1 MGFMLD
7 RWEQTQAGTTVRAT
21 AHDMVPSEP
30 LTIYLQNTE
39 YHTQG
44 ICVQYEARS
53 TDDGAFVALVDPATL
68 VGYDGAGTSFCP
80 ARLSFD
86 GVVGGFTYDVFG
98 LPEECYPSDQ
108 PLFVTGR
115 IRGADV
121 LQVSFDGVID
131 DIDYTYR
138 GVAMADATH
147 IAGALVSRLW
157 AFDKVTSLGTAGTA
171 TQLSIDSHILTPYTA
186 LLALEPGM
194 EEAIAGSDENQGAVS
209 LGVESTK
216 AHGTKA
222 SASLALSRQANII
235 TIGLSGIGNPS
246 TCLLRIYDLTGRM
259 VADLTSQL
267 RQGRQVVSWN
277 TARVPT
283 GTYVV
288 HLVVEGTL
296 VTKRVSVTR

>member
-1 MGFMLD
+1 MLD
-7 RWEQTQAGTTVRAT
+7 RFEQTQTGTTVRAT

-53 TDDGAFVALVDPATL
+53 TDDGAFLALVNPAAL
-68 VGYDGAGTSFCP
+68 VGYDGSGTSFCP
-80 ARLSFD
+80 ARLTFD
-86 GVVGGFTYDVFG
+86 GVGGGFTYDVFG
-98 LPEECYPSDQ
+98 LPDGCYPTDQ
-108 PLFVTGR
+108 PLLVTGR

-131 DIDYTYR
+131 DDVYTYR
-138 GVAMADATH
+138 GVAIADATH

-157 AFDKVTSLGTAGTA
+157 ASEKVTSLGTSDTA
-171 TQLSIDSHILTPYTA
+171 TQLSIDAHILTPYTA

-194 EEAIAGSDENQGAVS
+194 EEGIAGQDGNEAVAVQRDGTRAQAS
-209 LGVESTK
+209 SGK
-216 AHGTKA
+216 AGLTV
-222 SASLALSRQANII
+222 SRQAGTVSIAL
-235 TIGLSGIGNPS
+235 TGIDNPS

-267 RQGRQVVSWN
+267 RQGRLVVSWN
-277 TARVPT
+277 TARFPT

-288 HLVVEGTL
+288 RLVADGTL
-296 VTKRVSVTR
+296 VTKRFSVTR